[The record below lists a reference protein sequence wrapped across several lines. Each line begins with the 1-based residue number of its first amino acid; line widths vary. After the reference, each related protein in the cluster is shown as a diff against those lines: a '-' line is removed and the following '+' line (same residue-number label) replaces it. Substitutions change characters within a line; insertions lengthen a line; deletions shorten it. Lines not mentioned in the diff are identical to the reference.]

1 VINIFIRLLLIF
13 TIVPIVELA
22 LLIEIGS
29 YIGVMPTIALVAIT
43 GIVGVTLARNQGLIV
58 VTKLRDKLSRGQI
71 PTRDMVEALLILVG
85 GVTLL
90 TPGVLTDITG
100 FLLII
105 PFTRPIFARL
115 ATNLFKK
122 YINSNQFKT
131 TGNFQFHSDFKNERD
146 FQSGEDE
153 YVDIEYEK
161 ESEDENNNK

>member
-13 TIVPIVELA
+13 TIVPIIELA

-29 YIGVMPTIALVAIT
+29 YIGVLPTIALVAIT

-58 VTKLRDKLSRGQI
+58 VTKLREKLARGQI
-71 PTRDMVEALLILVG
+71 PTSDMVEALLILIG

-90 TPGVLTDITG
+90 TPGVITDITG

-131 TGNFQFHSDFKNERD
+131 TGNFQFHSDFKNEKD
-146 FQSGEDE
+146 NKNDD
-153 YVDIEYEK
+153 YVDVEF
-161 ESEDENNNK
+161 EDVNDNDKNNK